1 MQLVILLWNFQP
13 PIINQKHCIVDGLKP
28 VESNGCITSEFIRQA
43 RSLSPS
49 ISHWYEKKH
58 LIQFVEFVGVWKNY
72 AMLCQPSGTR
82 YQVTGPS
89 LMNIPDRQHPHPYLN
104 MFSTETFSTISTVRL
119 SFTSLI
125 LLHTNITKYRSCALS

>member
-28 VESNGCITSEFIRQA
+28 VKSNGCITSEFIRQA

-89 LMNIPDRQHPHPYLN
+89 LRYYRYTTRTNYLN
-104 MFSTETFSTISTVRL
+104 MFSTETFSTISTIRL